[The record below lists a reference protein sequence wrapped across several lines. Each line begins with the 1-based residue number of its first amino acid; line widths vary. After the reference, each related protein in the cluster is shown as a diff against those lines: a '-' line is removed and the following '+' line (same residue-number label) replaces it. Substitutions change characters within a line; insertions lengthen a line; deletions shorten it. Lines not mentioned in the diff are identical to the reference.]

1 MLDQLQNEDSPDFQI
16 VVVSLDDDLIKAR
29 LALRKLKYH
38 HIQWFAVGGTTHISV
53 NDFGNDRG
61 VLPYTLLLNK
71 NLNVIESGIYAK
83 SKNEWRERIS
93 QYL

>member
-16 VVVSLDDDLIKAR
+16 VIVSLDDDLTEAR
-29 LALRKLKYH
+29 LVLRKLKYH
-38 HIQWFAVGGTTHISV
+38 HIQWFAVGGTTHLSE

-61 VLPYTLLLNK
+61 VLPYTLLLNQ
-71 NLNVIESGIYAK
+71 NLDVIESGIYGK